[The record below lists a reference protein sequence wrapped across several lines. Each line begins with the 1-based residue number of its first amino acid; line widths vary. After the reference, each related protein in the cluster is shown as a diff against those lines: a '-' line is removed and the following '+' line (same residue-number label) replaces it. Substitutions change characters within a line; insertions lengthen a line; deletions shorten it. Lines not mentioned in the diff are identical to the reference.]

1 MIYLLSPA
9 KREGVFNLP
18 MIEFRRIADK
28 IDFNGAQIL

>member
-28 IDFNGAQIL
+28 DRF

>member
-28 IDFNGAQIL
+28 IDLME